1 MMPSSSATIASGRWV
16 GDCAAS
22 RAPVRIRAASRTRR
36 TRGLYRGQTPVMRRT
51 GVRPRLRGVST
62 SQKVHWLINF
72 KMGRLADD
80 DSGFQRLAKFAQLI
94 LWHLMAAD
102 LAPGVLTSLGRGPET
117 QVQRM
122 LDQEFVV
129 GFFLMIRRPP

>member
-36 TRGLYRGQTPVMRRT
+36 TRRLYRGQTAVMRRT

-62 SQKVHWLINF
+62 SQKVHWINF
-72 KMGRLADD
+72 KMGRFADD
-80 DSGFQRLAKFAQLI
+80 DSGFQRLSKFAQLI
-94 LWHLMAAD
+94 LWNLMAAD
-102 LAPGVLTSLGRGPET
+102 LAPGVLASLGRGPET

-129 GFFLMIRRPP
+129 GAEPMMQVA